1 MPTLPVR
8 LVSYDA
14 DAKRLTNNEVNRN
27 PTSTSAI
34 RSENSDTTVHP
45 ELTHTV
51 GASNPPNAINHPLV
65 LHHAR
70 ISLRHHRTRS
80 IYQA

>member
-8 LVSYDA
+8 LVGYDA
-14 DAKRLTNNEVNRN
+14 DAKRLTNNEDLEVNRN
-27 PTSTSAI
+27 PTSAI

-51 GASNPPNAINHPLV
+51 GASNPPNAINPEYLP
-65 LHHAR
+65 
-70 ISLRHHRTRS
+70 SL
-80 IYQA
+80 IG